1 MFVCFNCGDG
11 FKTYDCFLKHSCDA
25 EASSFEINFKKEEEN
40 ISDQV
45 KIESYQRENTTVNNQ
60 LGGYIKC
67 PFLKCKNLYPKD
79 EFMVPIA
86 LREHIV
92 KSHKNEEDSE
102 LFQKIVNQTPSTLN
116 CEICGKSFS
125 KKIFDSRKSF

>member
-45 KIESYQRENTTVNNQ
+45 KIQPRSANLAYLVLFGFWVLEA
-60 LGGYIKC
+60 
-67 PFLKCKNLYPKD
+67 LKFDLN
-79 EFMVPIA
+79 
-86 LREHIV
+86 V
-92 KSHKNEEDSE
+92 K
-102 LFQKIVNQTPSTLN
+102 V
-116 CEICGKSFS
+116 G
-125 KKIFDSRKSF
+125 